1 MAEPTFNRQRLL
13 ERITTFTPLG
23 IRFWDPVR
31 NTQVSDGLTV
41 TARPETLSGSVTRA
55 FRTASGIYTFQ
66 GLQGLHDVE
75 YPEEDTVIASSPPQT
90 TPFIIEVQ
98 DQLQRFLPVVFRIEL
113 PLPYRGIFPTVLP
126 NSPPGGSPRGF
137 YLFSAPTRSA
147 APGLAAVRG
156 CLVEAFSRRPAAHA
170 VLEVEINNGATWY
183 GIADERGCIAVLFP
197 YPTVRNVLGTSPPGM
212 LQTPL
217 LQQRWDSA
225 IRVRYSPVTLAF
237 TPGATTPD
245 LRSILNQAPGGLWPT
260 QTGPPFAELSVT
272 LHYGQELVV
281 RTDNLSVL
289 VLSPGAS
296 PP

>member
-1 MAEPTFNRQRLL
+1 MAELTFNRHRLL

-31 NTQVSDGLTV
+31 NMQVSDGLTV
-41 TARPETLSGSVTRA
+41 TARPETPHGSVTRA
-55 FRTASGIYTFQ
+55 FRTASGIYAFQ

-75 YPEEDTVIASSPPQT
+75 YPEEDAVIASSPPQT
-90 TPFIIEVQ
+90 TPFVIEVR
-98 DQLQRFLPVVFRIEL
+98 DQLRRFLPIVFRIEL

-147 APGLAAVRG
+147 APELAAVRG

-170 VLEVEINNGATWY
+170 VLEVEVNNGPTWY
-183 GIADERGCIAVLFP
+183 GVADERGCIAVLFP
-197 YPTVRNVLGTSPPGM
+197 YPTSRNVLGTSPPGM

-217 LQQRWDSA
+217 LQQHWDTT
-225 IRVRYSPVTLAF
+225 ICVRYSPGTLVLP
-237 TPGATTPD
+237 PGATTPE
-245 LRSILNQAPGGLWPT
+245 LRSILTQAPGGLWLT
-260 QTGPPFAELSVT
+260 QTGPPLAELPGT

-281 RTDNLSVL
+281 RTEHLSVL
-289 VLSPGAS
+289 LLSPGAS